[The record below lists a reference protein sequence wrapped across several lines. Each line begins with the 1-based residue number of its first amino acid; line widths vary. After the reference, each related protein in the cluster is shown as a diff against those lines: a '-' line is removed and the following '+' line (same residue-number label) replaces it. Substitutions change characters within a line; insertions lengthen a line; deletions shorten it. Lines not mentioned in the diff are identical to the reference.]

1 MQLKKMKFT
10 LISLKSYSNV
20 IQNNFKYFTSS
31 LSSFLIMNSSL
42 IILSFNS
49 NNDELGKFALSQKFA
64 LLIRLIPAFLIQS
77 VLQLSSKENIRGLNF
92 EKNLEIIYYSGLVI
106 TLIFSCFFSFF
117 SENIIYLFS
126 GERISE
132 STKYLEILSFCLSL
146 LCLMLKIWL

>member
-1 MQLKKMKFT
+1 MKFT

-77 VLQLSSKENIRGLNF
+77 VLQLSSKENINF
-92 EKNLEIIYYSGLVI
+92 K
-106 TLIFSCFFSFF
+106 F
-117 SENIIYLFS
+117 
-126 GERISE
+126 
-132 STKYLEILSFCLSL
+132 
-146 LCLMLKIWL
+146 